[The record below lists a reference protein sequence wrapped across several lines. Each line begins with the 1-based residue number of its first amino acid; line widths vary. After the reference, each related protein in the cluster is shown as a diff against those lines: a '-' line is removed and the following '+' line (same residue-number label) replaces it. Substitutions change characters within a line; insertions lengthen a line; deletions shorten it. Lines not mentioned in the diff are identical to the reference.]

1 MRKKRANAIDSVLDS
16 LTDQDIAKIT
26 EHAAK
31 RRDVR
36 LIASKQVNMRVGAE
50 TLAKAKKIAASQGK
64 TVTTFLSSLLHED
77 IDRLWKIFNRVL
89 AADSKP

>member
-1 MRKKRANAIDSVLDS
+1 MRKRRDSASDSVLDT
-16 LTDQDIAKIT
+16 LTDKDIETIT

-36 LIASKQVNMRVGAE
+36 LVASKQVNMRVSAE

-64 TVTTFLSSLLHED
+64 PVTTFLSSLLHED
-77 IDRLWKIFNRVL
+77 IDRLWKVYNKVG
-89 AADSKP
+89 

>member
-1 MRKKRANAIDSVLDS
+1 MKKRRDRASDSVLDI
-16 LTDQDIAKIT
+16 LTDEDIETIT

-36 LIASKQVNMRVGAE
+36 LVASKQVNMRVSAE

-64 TVTTFLSSLLHED
+64 PVTTFLSSLLHED
-77 IDRLWKIFNRVL
+77 IDRLWKVYNKVG
-89 AADSKP
+89 

>member
-1 MRKKRANAIDSVLDS
+1 MRKRRDSASDSVLDT
-16 LTDQDIAKIT
+16 LTDKDIETIT

-36 LIASKQVNMRVGAE
+36 LVASKQVNMRVSAE

-64 TVTTFLSSLLHED
+64 PVTTFLSYLLHED
-77 IDRLWKIFNRVL
+77 IDRLWKVYNKVG
-89 AADSKP
+89 

>member
-1 MRKKRANAIDSVLDS
+1 MRKRRDSASDSVLDT
-16 LTDQDIAKIT
+16 LTDKDIETIT

-36 LIASKQVNMRVGAE
+36 LVASKQVNMRVSAE

-64 TVTTFLSSLLHED
+64 PVTTFISSLLHED
-77 IDRLWKIFNRVL
+77 IDRLWKVYNKVG
-89 AADSKP
+89 